1 MRKCRQVQIAADF
14 KCVSLLATAVQIV
27 ERGGSVRGSE
37 AQRASSASWGG
48 RGLGEARFEKGIN

>member
-1 MRKCRQVQIAADF
+1 MQIAADF

-27 ERGGSVRGSE
+27 ERCGSVRGSE